1 MGEKTKNEIYMG
13 TLICHSTIFWVS
25 YCFYLISKFQLY
37 YIKPYHNYVTKIM
50 GHGLKIHIYL
60 YISKEFTFKN
70 TIRCE
75 TMHDGFQSS

>member
-1 MGEKTKNEIYMG
+1 
-13 TLICHSTIFWVS
+13 
-25 YCFYLISKFQLY
+25 
-37 YIKPYHNYVTKIM
+37 M